1 MTKREIIILIIL
13 ATFSLCH
20 FLFFG
25 QKDLDLD
32 FLENKK
38 VEFEGTVLED
48 ADVRLN
54 NQYLK
59 IKTKD
64 LKAII
69 LVKTNLV
76 KTFEYK
82 DVVFVSG
89 VLEKPKNF
97 TTSSGKEFDY
107 QKYLSNQGIY
117 FVLNYPKIEILSK
130 DSSFSF
136 KKYLFRFKNSFDQKI
151 KKYIS
156 FKEGSLA
163 SGLLLGNKGSFDNE
177 FKEDLVE
184 TGTMHLVALSG
195 YNVSVV
201 VGSAIFIFSYF
212 FGMTISMLLG
222 FIFVILFVVMTGASV
237 TSVRAGIMASIML
250 LGKIYGREYFAG
262 RMLFIAGVLMVVYD
276 YRVIVDLS
284 FQLSFLAT
292 WGVIYINPIIYNYFN
307 FISARFGF
315 RESITTSV
323 SATIAVLPLIVYK
336 TGILSVVSVLVNSLI
351 LIFIPFT
358 MFLIFM
364 TGSLAFISS
373 FLATFFGFVSSIFL
387 KYIIF
392 VIEYFGSIPFASLNI
407 SRLPFVF
414 VVVIYLFMFW
424 FVYSQNKK
432 HSQ

>member
-25 QKDLDLD
+25 QKAPSLD

-38 VEFEGTVLED
+38 VEFEGVVLED

-59 IKTKD
+59 IKTKN
-64 LKAII
+64 LKATI

-82 DVVFVSG
+82 DLVFVRG

-107 QKYLSNQGIY
+107 VRYLSNQNIY
-117 FVLNYPKIEILSK
+117 FVLNYPEIEILSK
-130 DSSFSF
+130 DSSFSI
-136 KKYLFRFKNSFDQKI
+136 KKYLFKFKNSFDQNI
-151 KKYIS
+151 KKYTS

-163 SGLLLGNKGSFDNE
+163 SGLLLGNKGSFDNR

-201 VGSAIFIFSYF
+201 VGSAIFVFSYF
-212 FGMTISMLLG
+212 FGMATSLFLG
-222 FIFVILFVVMTGASV
+222 FIFVVLFVLMTGASV
-237 TSVRAGIMASIML
+237 TSVRAGIMASVML
-250 LGKIYGREYFAG
+250 LGKMYGREYFAG
-262 RMLFIAGVLMVVYD
+262 RILFIAGFLMVAYD
-276 YRVIVDLS
+276 YRVITDLS

-292 WGVIYINPIIYNYFN
+292 WGVVYINPIIYNYFN
-307 FISARFGF
+307 FLSARFGF
-315 RESITTSV
+315 RDSITTSI

-336 TGILSVVSVLVNSLI
+336 TGILSIVSVLVNSLI
-351 LIFIPFT
+351 LIFIPLAMLLVF
-358 MFLIFM
+358 I
-364 TGSLAFISS
+364 TGSLAFVSS
-373 FLATFFGFVSSIFL
+373 LLATFFGFVSSIVL

-392 VIEYFGSIPFASLNI
+392 IIEYFGAIPFASVNI

-414 VVVIYLFMFW
+414 VVLVYLIMFW
-424 FVYSQNKK
+424 FVYHKHKK
-432 HSQ
+432 HS